1 MLSFETGCNLQ
12 CRFIPS
18 ENDIS
23 ATYRQNINAKIY
35 RMHENTFSRIVS
47 SAISL
52 RILHHTPYQS
62 KGVESAQ
69 RSSIRPRTDI
79 GWWLIQS
86 NCFIKKK
93 CVECCTSRTSVQRRL
108 TCDILCVLSRT
119 YKIPRRMYD
128 IRSRT
133 IEIVL
138 QSLYL
143 RQFKGRTYEILNIVS
158 TSANSIKLFF
168 GL

>member
-23 ATYRQNINAKIY
+23 ATFRQNINAKIY

-69 RSSIRPRTDI
+69 RSSIRPRADI

-86 NCFIKKK
+86 NCFI
-93 CVECCTSRTSVQRRL
+93 L
-108 TCDILCVLSRT
+108 TIVTLKSNKILV
-119 YKIPRRMYD
+119 YKIVFVF
-128 IRSRT
+128 
-133 IEIVL
+133 VL
-138 QSLYL
+138 LCLGFYVPLENLSLIWTEASPL
-143 RQFKGRTYEILNIVS
+143 PVKGYKFWPIMGTDGQWAVKVL
-158 TSANSIKLFF
+158 
-168 GL
+168 